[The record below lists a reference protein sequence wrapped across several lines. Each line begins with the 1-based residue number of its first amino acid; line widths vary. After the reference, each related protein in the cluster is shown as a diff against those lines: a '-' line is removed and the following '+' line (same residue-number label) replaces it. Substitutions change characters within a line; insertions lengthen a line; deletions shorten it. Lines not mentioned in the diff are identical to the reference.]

1 MTSIRKTT
9 LRRTVEPFNHQGRRI
24 VVALEPGDVLAM
36 REERT
41 KKWFR
46 APIATVLRQIMVWN
60 IDAERGA
67 KKRLKAEAFWQ
78 KGKQS

>member
-41 KKWFR
+41 QRWFR
-46 APIATVLRQIMVWN
+46 APIATVLRQIITWN
-60 IDAERGA
+60 VDTERAA
-67 KKRLKAEAFWQ
+67 KRANRKAART
-78 KGKQS
+78 